1 MSTAKYIEPSAA
13 MLKSRNI
20 MATTLSIIPGM
31 GHAYKGH
38 YVLGL
43 VLLLMSFVAVWAG
56 LILALATAGLGMV
69 VPGGYVVGIMA
80 HAYLVEDLRKHHVG
94 MF

>member
-1 MSTAKYIEPSAA
+1 MSTAKYIQPSES
-13 MLKSRNI
+13 MTKSRNI
-20 MATTLSIIPGM
+20 MATSLSIIPGM

-43 VLLLMSFVAVWAG
+43 VLFLMSFVAIWAG
-56 LILALATAGLGMV
+56 LILALATAGLGMI

-80 HAYLVEDLRKHHVG
+80 HAYLVNDLRKHHIG
-94 MF
+94 ML